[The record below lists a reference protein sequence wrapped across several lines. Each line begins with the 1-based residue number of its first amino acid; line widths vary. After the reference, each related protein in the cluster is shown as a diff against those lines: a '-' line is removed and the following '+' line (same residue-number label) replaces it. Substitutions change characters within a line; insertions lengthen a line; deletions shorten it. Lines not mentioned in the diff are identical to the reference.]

1 MREEFIKTKNT
12 TGLTDAKKIAK
23 FALEKQAK
31 DVVILDLKKIST
43 ICNYYL
49 ICSGENT
56 TQVKAI
62 YDYIIKKSRKAKI
75 KVQHSEVDKTYNWIL
90 IDFSNLIVHI
100 FTETTREFYNLEYL
114 WRQAKR
120 ISLSKK

>member
-1 MREEFIKTKNT
+1 MEALIKSKNT
-12 TGLTDAKKIAK
+12 TGLTDAKKIAE

-31 DVVILDLKKIST
+31 DVVILDVKKIST

-49 ICSGENT
+49 ICSGEST

-62 YDYIIKKSRKAKI
+62 YDHIIKKSKKAKI

-90 IDFSNLIVHI
+90 IDLSNVIVHI

-114 WRQAKR
+114 WRQAKK
-120 ISLSKK
+120 ILPPKK

>member
-1 MREEFIKTKNT
+1 MKDIIKTKNT
-12 TGLTDAKKIAK
+12 TGLADAKEIAK
-23 FALEKQAK
+23 FALGKQAK

-49 ICSGENT
+49 ICSGEST

-62 YDYIIKKSRKAKI
+62 FDHIIKKSRKEKI
-75 KVQHSEVDKTYNWIL
+75 KIQHSEVDKTYNWIL
-90 IDFSNLIVHI
+90 IDFSNVIVHI

-114 WRQAKR
+114 WRQAKKV
-120 ISLSKK
+120 SLSKK